1 MTDRILYLLGVV
13 FVGTAVT
20 VGLRSLP
27 FLLFAGR
34 DRELPRWVE
43 RFGAFVS
50 PVIIA
55 CLIVYSYAGLEWRT
69 PWPYVAGLLTVGLQL
84 TLKNPLVSIIAGTVL
99 YMSVLSGCATANV
112 STLEF
117 DGAHPCVAIT
127 TNGIKFGDRLV
138 MPQDVPGLLEKHHVP
153 KDATIHILVEDDYTD
168 RRAPWVFQHN
178 ILGKAG
184 YRRTI
189 LVSKRKAESST
200 VERRDQK
207 PAPKKFRYKGANE

>member
-13 FVGTAVT
+13 GVGMAVT

-43 RFGAFVS
+43 RFGVFVS

-55 CLIVYSYAGLEWRT
+55 CLIFYSYAGLEWKT
-69 PWPYVAGLLTVGLQL
+69 PWPYLAGLLTVGLQL
-84 TLKNPLVSIIAGTVL
+84 AFRNPLVSIIAGTVL
-99 YMSVLSGCATANV
+99 YMCVLSGCATTR
-112 STLEF
+112 SLEF

-127 TNGIKFGDRLV
+127 SNGVKFGNRLV
-138 MPQDVPGLLEKHHVP
+138 MPQDVPELLESHHVP

-178 ILGKAG
+178 ILGRAG

-189 LVSKRKAESST
+189 LVSKRRAESMA
-200 VERRDQK
+200 VERKQ
-207 PAPKKFRYKGANE
+207 PAPPEKKPFRYKGANE